1 MELRKDPI
9 TQSWVIQ
16 EDGEGNWP
24 SEAECPLC
32 HGHEAM
38 TPHTIYSYPPG
49 PSDWQVRVIPHL
61 RPLYRI
67 EGDAQRRGE
76 GIYDKMR
83 GLGAH
88 EMVVESRDHRRKLS
102 DQGDENVAQVLR
114 AAVSRIE
121 DLKRDRR

>member
-24 SEAECPLC
+24 SGSECPLC
-32 HGHEAM
+32 PGHE
-38 TPHTIYSYPPG
+38 PQCPQSIYCYPPG
-49 PSDWQVRVIPHL
+49 QSEWQVKVVPHL

-67 EGDAQRRGE
+67 EGDAQKRGE

-88 EMVVESRDHRRKLS
+88 
-102 DQGDENVAQVLR
+102 
-114 AAVSRIE
+114 
-121 DLKRDRR
+121 